1 MATQELTTLF
11 EEVRTGVKGIT
22 SVNKKSA
29 QENADWFYKKCKK
42 NFPKKTDTEIETEA
56 KHLINMLLGA
66 KALLIQKINI
76 KRNNVIVQNSKLKT
90 GEKKMSVPSV
100 EGSIGTYLIKKLI
113 KYFNLIENPD
123 SETEMSGYKR
133 CLETLQK
140 SFPHWEADGCQAVVA
155 IFYLRYYSYLKTDKN
170 AIIDRIT
177 KAYEISTKSK
187 PVSAINPG
195 YLITLA
201 YQNKSLHELDN
212 YSSDKI
218 QATSLDDYPAF
229 DELIIKFTDE
239 IGDFDAK
246 SSSDKL
252 KDLWNWIKGFSSLTE
267 AEKDLINTFIQEA
280 MKEHSSYRD
289 YTDACKKI
297 FMEGDKKKTYVNFR
311 TILSRIREEMRKD
324 NNKAASGFMQFS
336 RNFNWKFEN
345 IIKSLNLEDTKKTST
360 QDNMTNMDESEIS
373 DEDFTEGE
381 EKGMLDEL
389 IINNS
394 KINLKAYRF
403 SAEETT
409 KMQWLKKL
417 FEDNG
422 YYFNSNRFPEVY
434 YDEFDRSAEI
444 FPSLLEPQLDGT
456 PDYLGVY
463 LYNFEAEIENRACSK
478 TKEGII
484 ILFKD
489 RIERSL
495 NSTADSIRF
504 VVLMHELGHW
514 LTHWAYKDGKNW
526 RIGYHL
532 PNKNT
537 HEALAQLIAFWASE
551 VNPVHLDTLKY
562 LTPKRAN
569 ELDDTA
575 IYGGYLKLINAPK
588 VHILK
593 KIHQLRKLWVL
604 SDDTMFDFLQTESFK
619 TPYLEINDFIIKKSK
634 GPKLVDNDV
643 LESIMTETECS
654 DFYKENLDLAELIK
668 LGLFKIESESINNFF
683 N

>member
-1 MATQELTTLF
+1 MATQKLTTLF

-56 KHLINMLLGA
+56 KHLINTLLGA

-100 EGSIGTYLIKKLI
+100 ERSIGTYLIKKLI

-133 CLETLQK
+133 CLETLKK
-140 SFPHWEADGCQAVVA
+140 SFKHWEEDGCQAVVS

-229 DELIIKFTDE
+229 DELIIKFRYE

-280 MKEHSSYRD
+280 IKEHSSHRN

-297 FMEGDKKKTYVNFR
+297 FMEGDKTYENFR
-311 TILSRIREEMRKD
+311 TILRRIREQMRKD

-381 EKGMLDEL
+381 ETPTANDNEYSEEDYNNDKKSDEEIAYEIILERLDEL
-389 IINNS
+389 
-394 KINLKAYRF
+394 KAYSIENILAVF
-403 SAEETT
+403 EEIIKEFYGNDNDDPFIYIEQNTLFLLVQKALLT
-409 KMQWLKKL
+409 L
-417 FEDNG
+417 FEKG
-422 YYFNSNRFPEVY
+422 YITRDVFS
-434 YDEFDRSAEI
+434 
-444 FPSLLEPQLDGT
+444 
-456 PDYLGVY
+456 
-463 LYNFEAEIENRACSK
+463 
-478 TKEGII
+478 
-484 ILFKD
+484 
-489 RIERSL
+489 
-495 NSTADSIRF
+495 
-504 VVLMHELGHW
+504 EL
-514 LTHWAYKDGKNW
+514 TN
-526 RIGYHL
+526 
-532 PNKNT
+532 
-537 HEALAQLIAFWASE
+537 
-551 VNPVHLDTLKY
+551 
-562 LTPKRAN
+562 
-569 ELDDTA
+569 
-575 IYGGYLKLINAPK
+575 
-588 VHILK
+588 
-593 KIHQLRKLWVL
+593 
-604 SDDTMFDFLQTESFK
+604 
-619 TPYLEINDFIIKKSK
+619 
-634 GPKLVDNDV
+634 
-643 LESIMTETECS
+643 
-654 DFYKENLDLAELIK
+654 
-668 LGLFKIESESINNFF
+668 SINKIF
-683 N
+683 NNYNNENSQN